1 MGWTKRQLIEDAYAE
16 LALASYVFDL
26 TPEELQW
33 ACRRLDTLMGMW
45 SGQGVNIGYAFGTS
59 PTDTDLDQES
69 GVPLVAV
76 SAVYLNLAVNLAAGK
91 GKNLARSTTAF
102 AKAAYDS
109 MLVLIAQ
116 AQMQPQQFRSGVP
129 QGGGNKPYRNTSRPF
144 LAEPTETPLGI
155 GGDGGLVFNGM

>member
-1 MGWTKRQLIEDAYAE
+1 MAWTKRALIEEAYGE

-26 TPEELQW
+26 TPEEMQW

-59 PTDTDLDQES
+59 PTDTDLDQDS

-76 SAVYLNLAVNLAAGK
+76 AAVYLNLSINLAAGK

-116 AQMQPQQFRSGVP
+116 GQMQQQQFRSGVP
-129 QGGGNKPYRNTSRPF
+129 QGAGNKPYRNTTRPF
-144 LAEPTETPLGI
+144 LPVPDETPLGI
-155 GGDGGLVFNGM
+155 AGDGGLIFNGM